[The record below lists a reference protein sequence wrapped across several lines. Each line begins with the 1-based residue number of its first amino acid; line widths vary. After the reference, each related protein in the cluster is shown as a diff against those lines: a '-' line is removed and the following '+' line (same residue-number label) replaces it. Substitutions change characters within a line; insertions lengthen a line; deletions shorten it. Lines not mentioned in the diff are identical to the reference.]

1 MPQINENVWGV
12 GMSAFYSGL
21 NTRTGTSSIS
31 DTDYTN
37 FAPFYYLNYGIT
49 PPSPNINTASLHKL
63 YTLDK
68 VNLNEPLDGTIC
80 YVGIYNSELPQ
91 LNIGVLYPGNTQEE
105 PTFKTDNTQIQSFF
119 LYANLEFFSYYAPT
133 NVYVADGRVIK
144 PSYNDG
150 TPSKYLDWCDNGYT
164 SNGSNVDV
172 NAMKQ
177 FNTNLKIDPI
187 LKWGVKTFFLVI
199 YVVYISSL
207 DSSGQPISTRTTLN
221 NYLNGVGHDDTW
233 KQAHPVMCAF
243 GQPYIRHNING
254 EYTTAVYN
262 GADLLP
268 AFTLPLTGI
277 DGNIEHNIINYALTT
292 NSAAYQNAPTING
305 CFPIYGQIAPTHY
318 NEPNGASSS
327 FSAPAYLGYNH
338 GTLKKAPNNDVFW
351 FELDLTD
358 PDNVE
363 YLMRGCAAYG
373 LFFSDDY
380 YTLAQAG
387 RDETRWIDTRM
398 CCGTIDENG
407 RTNGDYTRGALNA
420 TQRQYDWSVSTESP
434 FDPAAPPVPQNH
446 YSDTTT
452 FNTIGNI
459 STLTRRYALDG
470 TAVENLGAD
479 LWTITEDLRTLDP
492 DEDYKN
498 FDQEVLNGFLTTN
511 PIDCVVSLRRFP
523 LTLPYGSSDTIKLG
537 KFDTNVSCYA
547 MNKSAETYSF
557 EGTFI
562 APQFGDSFLD
572 YNPYTKFE
580 LYVPFCGTVE
590 LNPADIL
597 NRTLNVKLVV
607 DFDTGTCTAYVLA
620 NNLCIETLN
629 GSLAIDIPVTGTDA
643 TTVAAQIFNGI
654 IQARQARQ
662 HGVFTNLSKAFT
674 PSGLMSNIYNVFGSA
689 EQIIN
694 AGNERK
700 LAEYS
705 ISHTEAPVH
714 VIGSASP
721 VGSWAI
727 DLNCRLI
734 IYYPTSY
741 MITYTPDNK
750 AHWSESFISDYA
762 QNTGFAVCQ
771 NGLVEY
777 RRGLVIAANPLFTG
791 VKTNSQNYPATQEEL
806 ALIEQALQEGVIS
819 PGR

>member
-1 MPQINENVWGV
+1 MQPSIKWGEP
-12 GMSAFYSGL
+12 YLRLNGL
-21 NTRTGTSSIS
+21 NIRTGAEAITDIDFEKYPAFSMAQNQNAPAGVENYIMGVFQADNTFPLNTEIDDWSIAYTAVNNSELSLNNIGIFTGENADLSYITDNTELAPVAFMTGQRYHVIATNITGTPNLNDANQFKEPPYNNSREIWAPNAAANPSIS
-31 DTDYTN
+31 DATTFYRGLNYNGYATQIYSFGIKSLFLEIRVIPTTISGDPLGNTDYSLKDYAALPEADRNNNPIGRAYARVYRRSNTN
-37 FAPFYYLNYGIT
+37 GTYSYISGDYSTILPVMAQPLKSDSYTSYVPYRLLKNDGDTNYLQLPLYGIAHTRTQGFVRWVNTGYGDYFFGADKVSGKRIVDLGGGEYNYYLY
-49 PPSPNINTASLHKL
+49 
-63 YTLDK
+63 
-68 VNLNEPLDGTIC
+68 LDGT
-80 YVGIYNSELPQ
+80 
-91 LNIGVLYPGNTQEE
+91 EE
-105 PTFKTDNTQIQSFF
+105 NF
-119 LYANLEFFSYYAPT
+119 
-133 NVYVADGRVIK
+133 
-144 PSYNDG
+144 
-150 TPSKYLDWCDNGYT
+150 
-164 SNGSNVDV
+164 
-172 NAMKQ
+172 
-177 FNTNLKIDPI
+177 
-187 LKWGVKTFFLVI
+187 
-199 YVVYISSL
+199 
-207 DSSGQPISTRTTLN
+207 
-221 NYLNGVGHDDTW
+221 
-233 KQAHPVMCAF
+233 
-243 GQPYIRHNING
+243 
-254 EYTTAVYN
+254 
-262 GADLLP
+262 
-268 AFTLPLTGI
+268 
-277 DGNIEHNIINYALTT
+277 
-292 NSAAYQNAPTING
+292 
-305 CFPIYGQIAPTHY
+305 
-318 NEPNGASSS
+318 
-327 FSAPAYLGYNH
+327 
-338 GTLKKAPNNDVFW
+338 
-351 FELDLTD
+351 
-358 PDNVE
+358 E
-363 YLMRGCAAYG
+363 YLRKCCAQYG
-373 LFFSDDY
+373 LFFCDSVDLGLNDHLY
-380 YTLAQAG
+380 DSTYEANNGRWLHDKMHLGIIEDNGYAEGRYTSGIENGLQSQFL
-387 RDETRWIDTRM
+387 WID
-398 CCGTIDENG
+398 
-407 RTNGDYTRGALNA
+407 
-420 TQRQYDWSVSTESP
+420 STESIY
-434 FDPAAPPVPQNH
+434 DPDVPPIPQNH

-452 FNTIGNI
+452 FNSIGNL

-511 PIDCVVSLRRFP
+511 PINCVVSLRRFP

-741 MITYTPDNK
+741 MITYTPDNQ
-750 AHWSESFISDYA
+750 AHWSESFINEYA
-762 QNTGFAVCQ
+762 QNTGFAVYQ

-777 RRGLVIAANPLFTG
+777 RRGLIIAANPLFSG